1 MATTGRGV
9 GNYELDII
17 HSPALECPFAVMS
30 NDIGLPLFF
39 CTELMPLYRQK
50 SFLAGEGGTEFRQE
64 CRELL
69 SGAAAREL

>member
-9 GNYELDII
+9 GNYELDVI

-39 CTELMPLYRQK
+39 YTELMPLYAEIFSEEVRTSLQ
-50 SFLAGEGGTEFRQE
+50 SQPAGV
-64 CRELL
+64 
-69 SGAAAREL
+69 

>member
-1 MATTGRGV
+1 MLNSRYIQHLAVMAATGRGV

-39 CTELMPLYRQK
+39 CTELMPL
-50 SFLAGEGGTEFRQE
+50 
-64 CRELL
+64 
-69 SGAAAREL
+69 